1 MLVFVNKQSLDI
13 PENSVLLA
21 ALHQTGI
28 VSFQGM
34 AVAVN
39 NQVIQKEKWNEY
51 LLKENDKIT
60 VIRATQGG

>member
-13 PENSVLLA
+13 PENSALLS
-21 ALHQTGI
+21 ALQQTGL

-39 NQVIQKEKWNEY
+39 NQVIQKAKWNEY

>member
-13 PENSVLLA
+13 PENSALLA
-21 ALHQTGI
+21 ALQQTGL

-39 NQVIQKEKWNEY
+39 NQVIQKAKWNEY
-51 LLKENDKIT
+51 ILNENDKIT

>member
-21 ALHQTGI
+21 ALQQTGI

-39 NQVIQKEKWNEY
+39 NQVIQKAKWNEY
-51 LLKENDKIT
+51 LLNENDKIT

>member
-13 PENSVLLA
+13 PENSLLLA
-21 ALHQTGI
+21 ALQQTGI

-39 NQVIQKEKWNEY
+39 NQVIQKVKWNEY
-51 LLKENDKIT
+51 ILNENDKIT

>member
-1 MLVFVNKQSLDI
+1 MLVFINKQSLNI
-13 PENSVLLA
+13 PENSALLA
-21 ALHQTGI
+21 ALQQTGI
-28 VSFQGM
+28 VSFLGM

-39 NQVIQKEKWNEY
+39 NQVIQKSKWNEY